1 MVLHDAVNADG
12 VRNLYDLYE
21 DDPATVDPEPV
32 PLRSSTTLL
41 LPHLAR
47 LSVHELHL
55 IVFILIFLL
64 LHLYYRQLSILPRTS
79 ALGERAN
86 PLQKAV
92 MRKCFEVL
100 PKKLTREDAENER
113 EERQK
118 RRAQHSKLR
127 EATRKARGVLNRA
140 VKQRPVRLAVIGK
153 PVKASPADKAFI
165 DYAIENNIPVK
176 YLRPNQKRYG
186 SKSYDRYQ
194 RYMLAA
200 NMREAAQLGSSRADF
215 IHDHERGW
223 LFYPKHESTQP
234 GHIVH
239 ATLLAR
245 GVGTTTIHEDM
256 GLNDDCLLLGEVF
269 QCLTELKLQM
279 ENLPNPPDS
288 GELPQNSWRTLKNP
302 VSSSSTAKASSESF
316 QCPKESR
323 SHEQR
328 RRYSECCSIF
338 CTRKQ
343 FPKTA

>member
-1 MVLHDAVNADG
+1 M
-12 VRNLYDLYE
+12 
-21 DDPATVDPEPV
+21 
-32 PLRSSTTLL
+32 
-41 LPHLAR
+41 
-47 LSVHELHL
+47 
-55 IVFILIFLL
+55 
-64 LHLYYRQLSILPRTS
+64 
-79 ALGERAN
+79 
-86 PLQKAV
+86 
-92 MRKCFEVL
+92 
-100 PKKLTREDAENER
+100 
-113 EERQK
+113 
-118 RRAQHSKLR
+118 
-127 EATRKARGVLNRA
+127 LNRA

-186 SKSYDRYQ
+186 SRSYDRYQ

-239 ATLLAR
+239 AASLAR

-279 ENLPNPPDS
+279 ENLPNPNRLR
-288 GELPQNSWRTLKNP
+288 G
-302 VSSSSTAKASSESF
+302 A
-316 QCPKESR
+316 
-323 SHEQR
+323 
-328 RRYSECCSIF
+328 
-338 CTRKQ
+338 
-343 FPKTA
+343 